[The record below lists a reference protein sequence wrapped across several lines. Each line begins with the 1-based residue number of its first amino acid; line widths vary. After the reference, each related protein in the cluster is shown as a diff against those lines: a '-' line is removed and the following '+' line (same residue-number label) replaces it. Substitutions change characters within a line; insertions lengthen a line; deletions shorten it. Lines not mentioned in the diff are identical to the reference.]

1 VAVES
6 RRLAQSLAEDDDDE
20 NKRRWQP
27 SGSEQAARSMVVRR
41 QRLEVKANSTQI
53 EMGSMSN
60 KADDD
65 VVTCKL
71 DKH

>member
-1 VAVES
+1 
-6 RRLAQSLAEDDDDE
+6 
-20 NKRRWQP
+20 
-27 SGSEQAARSMVVRR
+27 MRR

-60 KADDD
+60 EADDD